1 MTEIHESGPP
11 LSIAAIGTEDAWG
24 EDSPRVHLLMEP
36 GRDRRLLKGWLEDRF
51 EVTAGTDGDGVETAV
66 DLFVVDRET
75 YRSNEGRLKQLKRE
89 KEPVFVPVLVLVRTT
104 NGVSTDIWQ
113 FADDVIERP
122 IRKAILENRMAN
134 LLRQRKTSTL
144 LAEREQRLTETVS
157 ELHLKERSMDAA
169 PIGVTITDPSE
180 PDNPAIYANAAFE
193 RLTGY
198 ATEEVLGRNM
208 RFLQGMRTDAGTV
221 DAIKEAI
228 RDERP
233 ISVTILNYRKDGSRF
248 WNRLDIAPVRDKAG
262 KVTAFVGFQSDVTD
276 QKINQQRLTVLN
288 RLIRHNLS
296 NDINVIDGFTDI
308 LLEAVD
314 NRELRRALEKIKGS
328 AEELKALGEDASRIE
343 RMLSRNEDGQ
353 GGVWDIGETLASIRT
368 KFKDE
373 HPEIDI
379 SVVVEDGPWYVQGVG
394 FDEVIRELVEN
405 AVIHNRGND
414 RRIDITIGP
423 LETHDD
429 RFFVRIE
436 DNGPGLPPGTV
447 EILENGEE
455 TPLQHTDGLG
465 LWMVSWLVENMGG
478 NIDITSAKGD
488 GTVVRVTLP
497 SHGSRN

>member
-1 MTEIHESGPP
+1 MTETDESGPP
-11 LSIAAIGTEDAWG
+11 LSRVATGTEDGWG
-24 EDSPRVHLLMEP
+24 EGSPRVHLLMEP
-36 GRDRRLLKGWLEDRF
+36 GRDRRLLNGWLEARF
-51 EVTAGTDGDGVETAV
+51 EVTEGTNGDGVETAV
-66 DLFVVDRET
+66 DLFVVDRKT
-75 YRSNEGRLKQLKRE
+75 YQSNEGRLKQLNRE
-89 KEPVFVPVLVLVRTT
+89 AEPVFVPVLVLVRTT
-104 NGVSTDIWQ
+104 NGVPADIWQ

-122 IRKAILENRMAN
+122 IRKTILENRMAT
-134 LLRQRKTSTL
+134 LLRQRKTSTR
-144 LAEREQRLTETVS
+144 LANREQRLTETVS
-157 ELHLKERSMDAA
+157 ELRLKERSMDAA

-180 PDNPAIYANAAFE
+180 PDNPVIYANAAFE

-198 ATEEVLGRNM
+198 RTEEVLGRNM
-208 RFLQGMRTDAGTV
+208 RFLQGMGTDAGTV
-221 DAIKEAI
+221 EAIKGAI
-228 RDERP
+228 GDERP

-308 LLEAVD
+308 LLEDVD
-314 NRELRRALEKIKGS
+314 DRELRRALEKIKGS
-328 AEELKALGEDASRIE
+328 AEELKALGDDASRIE

-353 GGVWDIGETLASIRT
+353 GGVWDIGDTLASIRA
-368 KFKDE
+368 KFEQD

-379 SVVVEDGPWYVQGVG
+379 SLDVDDGPWYVRGVG
-394 FDEVIRELVEN
+394 FDEAMRELVAN
-405 AVIHNRGND
+405 AVIHNRGKD
-414 RRIDITIGP
+414 RCVDITIGP
-423 LETHDD
+423 REPHND
-429 RFFVRIE
+429 RVVVKIE

-447 EILENGEE
+447 DILENGEE

-478 NIDITSAKGD
+478 NIDITSAKDD